1 MIVVPVLRQVEALN
15 ASRPADPQPCYDRFK
30 ALRLQELMFSHG
42 IRRCAPVISKNRG
55 AGGFEHEPL
64 LRTKSPGREA
74 KQLQRIPPPAPTS
87 APSTAPYLMPI
98 SDLMTLRA
106 PQSPLTPTS
115 APRSKRQLEEDL
127 CESLRRSF
135 TWVRTTQCRVLMVE
149 RAYTRGTTMKST
161 EVTRARAI
169 PVTRRRPSHDKT
181 REATKSAQE
190 AAMPVAA
197 PPISLKLPVAICL
210 PVVQPCCVLPIEAP
224 STIFLKAK
232 AVYANQ
238 LTEGDT
244 DWWLQR
250 ARVLRLLKK
259 LHTRKRRRHVNNR
272 QVNYT
277 KPAHHICQHVV
288 RPAKLLFKKKIK
300 GWEKRAASRR
310 RLITRRTLSA
320 WEKTVL
326 KEGALADKDT
336 HLNHAHFFN
345 PSPLV
350 CTAVISNC
358 IVSWK
363 TCLTLSSSLIRG
375 IIS

>member
-1 MIVVPVLRQVEALN
+1 M
-15 ASRPADPQPCYDRFK
+15 
-30 ALRLQELMFSHG
+30 
-42 IRRCAPVISKNRG
+42 
-55 AGGFEHEPL
+55 
-64 LRTKSPGREA
+64 
-74 KQLQRIPPPAPTS
+74 
-87 APSTAPYLMPI
+87 
-98 SDLMTLRA
+98 
-106 PQSPLTPTS
+106 
-115 APRSKRQLEEDL
+115 
-127 CESLRRSF
+127 
-135 TWVRTTQCRVLMVE
+135 
-149 RAYTRGTTMKST
+149 
-161 EVTRARAI
+161 
-169 PVTRRRPSHDKT
+169 
-181 REATKSAQE
+181 
-190 AAMPVAA
+190 
-197 PPISLKLPVAICL
+197 
-210 PVVQPCCVLPIEAP
+210 
-224 STIFLKAK
+224 IFLKAK

-277 KPAHHICQHVV
+277 KPAHLICQHVV

-310 RLITRRTLSA
+310 RLITRRTLPA
-320 WEKTVL
+320 WEKTDP

-350 CTAVISNC
+350 CIAVISNC